1 MGHWSPYREDTVAV
15 MEAGDVSL
23 ADVLYSPVD
32 SEPLVFATGR
42 HRTRALSPY
51 LQYIDC
57 RLTTTAPLE
66 ATGQFVPG
74 ICISHAF
81 EGSWTS
87 RIDGHSLALR
97 SGGETLV
104 YGSSRELDF
113 LESQPENTCIAMAAL
128 YIGANFFD
136 AVDVPCEMMALL
148 DGNDLVSR
156 HLAKAGALRSVLQQ
170 MFQAPQDGY
179 LAGLHMT
186 SLGLAAV
193 VELGRA
199 LGAEPA
205 VGQADRRQRERAHAL
220 RDYLDANIADL
231 PSIPEI
237 ASLLATNEST
247 LRRAFKA
254 TFGLSITTYVRNS
267 LLDHARVLV
276 RDGRLPLSVI
286 AYRCGFAT
294 PANFT
299 SAYRRQFGHPPSTEQ
314 TKSA

>member
-1 MGHWSPYREDTVAV
+1 MNHWSPYREDRGAAR
-15 MEAGDVSL
+15 EAGDISL
-23 ADVLYSPVD
+23 ADVLHSP
-32 SEPLVFATGR
+32 SESETLVFATGR
-42 HRTRALSPY
+42 HRTRTLCPY

-57 RLTTTAPLE
+57 RLTTTIPLE
-66 ATGQFVPG
+66 ATGEFAPG

-87 RIDGHSLALR
+87 QIDGRSLALK

-104 YGSSRELDF
+104 YGASRTLDF
-113 LESQPENTCIAMAAL
+113 LESQPENTRIGMAAL
-128 YIGANFFD
+128 YVGADFFE
-136 AVDVPCEMMALL
+136 ATDVPCEIMALL
-148 DGNDLVSR
+148 EGNALVSR
-156 HLAKAGALRSVLQQ
+156 QLAKAGALRSVLQQ
-170 MFQAPQDGY
+170 MFQSSHDGY

-199 LGAEPA
+199 LGAEP
-205 VGQADRRQRERAHAL
+205 VTSQADRRQRERAHAL
-220 RDYLDANIADL
+220 RDYLDVNIADL

-237 ASLLATNEST
+237 ASRLATNEST

-267 LLDHARVLV
+267 LLHHARVLV

-299 SAYRRQFGHPPSTEQ
+299 SAYRRQFGHPPSAEQ